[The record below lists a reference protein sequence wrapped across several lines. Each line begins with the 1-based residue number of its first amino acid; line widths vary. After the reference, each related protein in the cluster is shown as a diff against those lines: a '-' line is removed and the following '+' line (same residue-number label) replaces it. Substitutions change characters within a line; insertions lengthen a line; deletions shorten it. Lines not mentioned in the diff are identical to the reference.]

1 MARVIFYSKPGC
13 QGGTK
18 QKVLLT
24 AAGHEVV
31 AYNLL
36 TEPWT
41 VERLRSFFGDRPVAE
56 WFNRSAPKVKS
67 GEVVPEKIDAE
78 TALQLMLREPLL
90 IRRPLLEIGDA
101 SGGQSL
107 RREVG
112 FDVEKIDAWIGLKP
126 VDESLQEMSDNLM
139 KQDLQNCSH
148 GNDHSAHHHNQQGG
162 CNHHGEK
169 HQKQG
174 SCSH

>member
-13 QGGTK
+13 KGGTK

-24 AAGHEVV
+24 AAGHEVIP
-31 AYNLL
+31 YNML

-56 WFNRSAPKVKS
+56 WFNLSAPKVKS
-67 GEVVPEKIDAE
+67 GEVVPEKTDAE
-78 TALQLMLREPLL
+78 TALTLMLKEPLL
-90 IRRPLLEIGDA
+90 IRRPLLEIGD
-101 SGGQSL
+101 

-112 FDVEKIDAWIGLKP
+112 FDVQKIDTWIGLQA
-126 VDESLQEMSDNLM
+126 VDESLQEISDKLM

-148 GNDHSAHHHNQQGG
+148 GHGHHHHN
-162 CNHHGEK
+162 H
-169 HQKQG
+169 
-174 SCSH
+174 

>member
-24 AAGHEVV
+24 AAGHEVIP
-31 AYNLL
+31 YNLL

-56 WFNRSAPKVKS
+56 WFNRSSPKVKS
-67 GEVVPEKIDAE
+67 GEVVPEKVDE
-78 TALQLMLREPLL
+78 QTALTLMLKEPLL
-90 IRRPLLEIGDA
+90 IRRPLLEIGD
-101 SGGQSL
+101 

-126 VDESLQEMSDNLM
+126 VDESLQEISENLM

-148 GNDHSAHHHNQQGG
+148 GKEHSHHHHN
-162 CNHHGEK
+162 H
-169 HQKQG
+169 
-174 SCSH
+174 

>member
-1 MARVIFYSKPGC
+1 MARVIFYEKPGC
-13 QGGTK
+13 KNGTR

-31 AYNLL
+31 AYSLL

-67 GEVVPEKIDAE
+67 GEVVPENIDAE
-78 TALQLMLREPLL
+78 TALLLMLKEPLL
-90 IRRPLLEIGDA
+90 IRRPLIEVGD
-101 SGGQSL
+101 

-112 FDVEKIDAWIGLKP
+112 FDVEKLDAWIGLKP
-126 VDESLQEMSDNLM
+126 VDESFKEMSENLM
-139 KQDLQNCSH
+139 SQDLQGCAH
-148 GNDHSAHHHNQQGG
+148 GNGHHHHNHQGG
-162 CNHHGEK
+162 CNNHK
-169 HQKQG
+169 
-174 SCSH
+174 S

>member
-13 QGGTK
+13 KGGIK

-31 AYNLL
+31 AQNLL

-41 VERLRSFFGDRPVAE
+41 VERLRSFFGDRPVVE
-56 WFNRSAPKVKS
+56 WFNRSAPRVKS
-67 GEVVPEKIDAE
+67 GEVVPEKLDAQ
-78 TALQLMLREPLL
+78 TALVLMLQDPML
-90 IRRPLLEIGDA
+90 IRRPLIEVGDT
-101 SGGQSL
+101 SDGQSL

-126 VDESLQEMSDNLM
+126 VDKSLQEMSESLM
-139 KQDLQNCSH
+139 KQDLQNCAH
-148 GNDHSAHHHNQQGG
+148 GHDHDHEHHHQQGK
-162 CNHHGEK
+162 CK
-169 HQKQG
+169 H
-174 SCSH
+174 

>member
-41 VERLRSFFGDRPVAE
+41 VERLRSFFGDHPVAE
-56 WFNRSAPKVKS
+56 WFNPSSPKVKS
-67 GEVVPEKIDAE
+67 GEIVPEKTDAE

-90 IRRPLLEIGDA
+90 IRRPLLEIGD
-101 SGGQSL
+101 

-112 FDVEKIDAWIGLKP
+112 FDVQKIDAWIGLKP
-126 VDESLQEMSDNLM
+126 ADESLQEMSENLM

-148 GNDHSAHHHNQQGG
+148 GHNQPKKQGD
-162 CNHHGEK
+162 CNHGQGSQQ

-174 SCSH
+174 SCNH

>member
-24 AAGHEVV
+24 AAGHEVI

-67 GEVVPEKIDAE
+67 GEVVPEKIDAQ
-78 TALQLMLREPLL
+78 TALVLMLREPLL
-90 IRRPLLEIGDA
+90 IRRPLLEVGDC
-101 SGGQSL
+101 
-107 RREVG
+107 REVG

-126 VDESLQEMSDNLM
+126 VDESLQEMSENLM
-139 KQDLQNCSH
+139 KQDLQSCSH
-148 GNDHSAHHHNQQGG
+148 DKTRSHEEHNQQGG
-162 CNHHGEK
+162 CNHGHGSQQHQNQGNCK
-169 HQKQG
+169 H
-174 SCSH
+174 

>member
-13 QGGTK
+13 KGGTK

-24 AAGHEVV
+24 AAGHEVIP
-31 AYNLL
+31 YNLL

-56 WFNRSAPKVKS
+56 WFNRSSPKVKS

-78 TALQLMLREPLL
+78 SALVLMLREPLL
-90 IRRPLLEIGDA
+90 IRRPLLEIGD
-101 SGGQSL
+101 

-126 VDESLQEMSDNLM
+126 VDESLQEISENLM
-139 KQDLQNCSH
+139 KQDLQSCSH
-148 GNDHSAHHHNQQGG
+148 GHDHSHEHHNSQGG
-162 CNHHGEK
+162 SHG
-169 HQKQG
+169 HGSQQRQKQG
-174 SCSH
+174 KCNH

>member
-56 WFNRSAPKVKS
+56 WFNRSSPKVKS

-78 TALQLMLREPLL
+78 TALGLMLREPLL
-90 IRRPLLEIGDA
+90 IRRPLLEIGD
-101 SGGQSL
+101 

-112 FDVEKIDAWIGLKP
+112 FDVQKIDAWIGLKP
-126 VDESLQEMSDNLM
+126 ADESLQEMSENLM

-148 GNDHSAHHHNQQGG
+148 GQDQPKKQGD
-162 CNHHGEK
+162 CNHGHGSQE

-174 SCSH
+174 SCNH

>member
-56 WFNRSAPKVKS
+56 WFNPSSPKVKS
-67 GEVVPEKIDAE
+67 GEIVPEKTDAE

-90 IRRPLLEIGDA
+90 IRRPLLEIGD
-101 SGGQSL
+101 
-107 RREVG
+107 RHEVG
-112 FDVEKIDAWIGLKP
+112 FDVQKIDAWIGLKP
-126 VDESLQEMSDNLM
+126 ADESLQEMSENLM

-148 GNDHSAHHHNQQGG
+148 APARSHEQHNQQGG
-162 CNHHGEK
+162 CNHGHGSEQ

-174 SCSH
+174 NCNH

>member
-41 VERLRSFFGDRPVAE
+41 VDRLRSFFGDRPVAE
-56 WFNRSAPKVKS
+56 WFNPSSPKVKS

-90 IRRPLLEIGDA
+90 IRRPLLEIGD
-101 SGGQSL
+101 

-112 FDVEKIDAWIGLKP
+112 FDIQKIDAWIGLKP
-126 VDESLQEMSDNLM
+126 ADESLQEMSENLM

-148 GNDHSAHHHNQQGG
+148 GNDRNAHQHNQQGG

>member
-13 QGGTK
+13 KGGTK

-31 AYNLL
+31 AYDLL

-41 VERLRSFFGDRPVAE
+41 VERLRSFFGDRPVAD
-56 WFNRSAPKVKS
+56 WFNRSSPRVKS
-67 GEVVPEKIDAE
+67 GEIVPEKIDAE
-78 TALQLMLREPLL
+78 TALVLMLRDPLL
-90 IRRPLLEIGDA
+90 IRRPLLQVGD
-101 SGGQSL
+101 

-112 FDVEKIDAWIGLKP
+112 FDIEKIDAWIGLKP
-126 VDESLQEMSDNLM
+126 VDESFREMSENLM
-139 KQDLQNCSH
+139 NQDLQGCAHNGKH
-148 GNDHSAHHHNQQGG
+148 GHHDHHHQGG
-162 CNHHGEK
+162 CKHHGE
-169 HQKQG
+169 QQQG

>member
-13 QGGTK
+13 KGGTK

-24 AAGHEVV
+24 AAGHEVIP
-31 AYNLL
+31 YNLL

-41 VERLRSFFGDRPVAE
+41 VEQLRSFFGDRPVAE
-56 WFNRSAPKVKS
+56 WFNLSSPKIKS
-67 GEVVPEKIDAE
+67 GEIVPEKTDAQ
-78 TALQLMLREPLL
+78 TALQLMLKEPLL
-90 IRRPLLEIGDA
+90 IRRPLLEIGE
-101 SGGQSL
+101 

-126 VDESLQEMSDNLM
+126 VDDSLQEISQSLM

-148 GNDHSAHHHNQQGG
+148 GHDHNHHHHN
-162 CNHHGEK
+162 H
-169 HQKQG
+169 
-174 SCSH
+174 

>member
-24 AAGHEVV
+24 AAGHEVI

-56 WFNRSAPKVKS
+56 WFNRSSPKVKS
-67 GEVVPEKIDAE
+67 GEVVPETIDAE
-78 TALQLMLREPLL
+78 TALMLMLREPLL
-90 IRRPLLEIGDA
+90 IRRPLLEIGD
-101 SGGQSL
+101 

-126 VDESLQEMSDNLM
+126 VDDSLREISENLM
-139 KQDLQNCSH
+139 KEDLQSCSH
-148 GNDHSAHHHNQQGG
+148 GKDHSHQHHKKGG
-162 CNHHGEK
+162 CK
-169 HQKQG
+169 H
-174 SCSH
+174 

>member
-13 QGGTK
+13 KGGTK

-24 AAGHEVV
+24 AAGHEVIP
-31 AYNLL
+31 YNLL

-41 VERLRSFFGDRPVAE
+41 VERLRSFFGARPVAE
-56 WFNRSAPKVKS
+56 WFNRSSPKIKS
-67 GEVVPEKIDAE
+67 GEVVPETIDE
-78 TALQLMLREPLL
+78 QTALTLMLREPLL
-90 IRRPLLEIGDA
+90 IRRPLLEIGD
-101 SGGQSL
+101 

-126 VDESLQEMSDNLM
+126 VDESLQEISENLM

-148 GNDHSAHHHNQQGG
+148 GHNHSHHHHN
-162 CNHHGEK
+162 
-169 HQKQG
+169 
-174 SCSH
+174 

>member
-1 MARVIFYSKPGC
+1 MARVIFYTKPGC

-41 VERLRSFFGDRPVAE
+41 VERLRSFFGDHPVAE
-56 WFNRSAPKVKS
+56 WFNPSSPKIKS
-67 GEVVPEKIDAE
+67 GEIVPEKIDAE

-90 IRRPLLEIGDA
+90 IRRPLLEIGD
-101 SGGQSL
+101 

-112 FDVEKIDAWIGLKP
+112 FDVQKIDTWIGLKP
-126 VDESLQEMSDNLM
+126 ADESLREMSENLM
-139 KQDLQNCSH
+139 NQDLQNCAH
-148 GNDHSAHHHNQQGG
+148 GNDGGQKQHNQQSD
-162 CNHHGEK
+162 CNHGHGSQQHE
-169 HQKQG
+169 KQG
-174 SCSH
+174 NCKH

>member
-56 WFNRSAPKVKS
+56 WFNPSSPKVKS
-67 GEVVPEKIDAE
+67 GEIVPEKTDAE

-90 IRRPLLEIGDA
+90 IRRPLLEIGD
-101 SGGQSL
+101 

-112 FDVEKIDAWIGLKP
+112 FDVQKIDAWIGLKP
-126 VDESLQEMSDNLM
+126 ADESLQEMSENLM

-148 GNDHSAHHHNQQGG
+148 GHNQPKKQGD
-162 CNHHGEK
+162 CNHHGQQ

-174 SCSH
+174 NCSH

>member
-13 QGGTK
+13 KGGTK

-24 AAGHEVV
+24 AAGHEVIP
-31 AYNLL
+31 YNLL

-56 WFNRSAPKVKS
+56 WFNRSSPKVKS

-78 TALQLMLREPLL
+78 TALMLMLKEPLL
-90 IRRPLLEIGDA
+90 IRRPLLEVGDA
-101 SGGQSL
+101 SGGQNL

-126 VDESLQEMSDNLM
+126 VDESLQEISENLM
-139 KQDLQNCSH
+139 KQDLQSCSH
-148 GNDHSAHHHNQQGG
+148 SKEHSHHHHNQQGG

-174 SCSH
+174 SL